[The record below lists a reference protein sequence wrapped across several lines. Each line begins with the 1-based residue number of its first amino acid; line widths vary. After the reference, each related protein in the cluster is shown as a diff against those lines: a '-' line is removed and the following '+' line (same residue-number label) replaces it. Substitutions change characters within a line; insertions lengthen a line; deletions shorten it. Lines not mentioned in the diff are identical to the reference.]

1 MDITGAHIEH
11 VAKRLFGSAG
21 PCGTDSDHWR
31 AFLLRFGNASTR
43 LREAVTA
50 STRRHANE
58 VVPWSDIRAFL
69 ARRGIALDKQPGV
82 RPIDIGECRQ
92 RIEAKA
98 MALATGQDVQ
108 ETCGADQLCS
118 GAKAGIEAAVHSMS
132 QLFNQ
137 DETEGLLLL
146 DAANAF
152 NSISRPAALWNCR
165 VLWPRCSRFLFN
177 CYRGF
182 PVVVLKDPNGAGTHT
197 ILSREGTTQGCPL
210 AMLMYA
216 IGIQP
221 LIERLKAPSHHIQ
234 NWYADESS
242 CLGRLLRIK
251 EWFLSLLEQGPAFGY
266 FAEPSKSIVIVKP
279 HHVEAAK
286 TIFGNLNVQVT
297 TSGGFLGSYIG
308 DPEGVSSFV
317 RSRVSD

>member
-1 MDITGAHIEH
+1 MYHYSAIFVNSLVQLLKCNLSPELHRFQTLTGLKRKAASCFWYSCTLAIVFRTQLRRSPKCVDVPGISRIYIH

-43 LREAVTA
+43 LREAVAA

-58 VVPWSDIRAFL
+58 VVPWSDISAFL

-82 RPIDIGECRQ
+82 RPIGTGECRQ

-137 DETEGLLLL
+137 DETEGLLLV

-152 NSISRPAALWNCR
+152 NSISRPAAL
-165 VLWPRCSRFLFN
+165 
-177 CYRGF
+177 
-182 PVVVLKDPNGAGTHT
+182 
-197 ILSREGTTQGCPL
+197 
-210 AMLMYA
+210 
-216 IGIQP
+216 
-221 LIERLKAPSHHIQ
+221 
-234 NWYADESS
+234 
-242 CLGRLLRIK
+242 
-251 EWFLSLLEQGPAFGY
+251 
-266 FAEPSKSIVIVKP
+266 
-279 HHVEAAK
+279 
-286 TIFGNLNVQVT
+286 
-297 TSGGFLGSYIG
+297 
-308 DPEGVSSFV
+308 
-317 RSRVSD
+317 